1 MTIVLD
7 VLRDIIALNNTK
19 DKIGSNIK
27 SIVMLQLK
35 IKIKE
40 DKLSKR
46 KVVIYVKKKR
56 TYTQK
61 TLVKKSGIVPTNVNT
76 LTNNIKIFA

>member
-27 SIVMLQLK
+27 SIVML
-35 IKIKE
+35 
-40 DKLSKR
+40 
-46 KVVIYVKKKR
+46 
-56 TYTQK
+56 
-61 TLVKKSGIVPTNVNT
+61 
-76 LTNNIKIFA
+76 